1 MVTWYLPDL
10 PDERE
15 VTGIELEDA
24 PQLFSSFS
32 HHSNTVYHYCCIITT
47 QHSFKSCTMDFSR
60 LIGENTWWRF
70 PLVLAAVALV
80 LVLSFWAVTAI
91 ESR

>member
-1 MVTWYLPDL
+1 
-10 PDERE
+10 
-15 VTGIELEDA
+15 
-24 PQLFSSFS
+24 
-32 HHSNTVYHYCCIITT
+32 
-47 QHSFKSCTMDFSR
+47 MDFSR

-91 ESR
+91 ESRHGIRQDRLDLERIRHGRETHPAPAGGEDATGAIELGNLQGGSTG